1 MSAPDQQ
8 GQTEEYAG
16 NPIPMTPHQMALLL
30 EEIAKLDTERLILEP
45 GVMLADTGTVLNL
58 NLIRQKALTVG
69 DSSFVGKKRQRMD
82 KPGGPGAPGAPP
94 MKAASGAPRSRVEGR
109 RCEVCAVIKKAGC
122 GTENAHFRCL
132 KRKLPEGA
140 QELERRVGELV
151 DVGKEERV
159 TVWNPKEG
167 RKLSGQAAPMLKN
180 LVGWL
185 ASHPGALFPVL
196 PPPSP
201 STFHH
206 HRKVTNNGSSAPP
219 AQAPAGHHLAPAPAP
234 PASVPVHVPMPV
246 PLSQQDPIP
255 SRT

>member
-1 MSAPDQQ
+1 MPEA
-8 GQTEEYAG
+8 
-16 NPIPMTPHQMALLL
+16 
-30 EEIAKLDTERLILEP
+30 
-45 GVMLADTGTVLNL
+45 
-58 NLIRQKALTVG
+58 VG

-185 ASHPGALFPVL
+185 ASHPGLQTTDHQPLPRKPQQVITLLLPPLLLLRCPCTCPCLCLFPNKT
-196 PPPSP
+196 PSP
-201 STFHH
+201 REHECNSLWPSHLALEMEGERF
-206 HRKVTNNGSSAPP
+206 S
-219 AQAPAGHHLAPAPAP
+219 APAG
-234 PASVPVHVPMPV
+234 MCG
-246 PLSQQDPIP
+246 
-255 SRT
+255 T

>member
-1 MSAPDQQ
+1 MPN
-8 GQTEEYAG
+8 G
-16 NPIPMTPHQMALLL
+16 
-30 EEIAKLDTERLILEP
+30 P
-45 GVMLADTGTVLNL
+45 GGMPEA
-58 NLIRQKALTVG
+58 VG

-159 TVWNPKEG
+159 DGVESQGGEEAERAGCSYAEEPG
-167 RKLSGQAAPMLKN
+167 RVAGESS
-180 LVGWL
+180 W
-185 ASHPGALFPVL
+185 
-196 PPPSP
+196 
-201 STFHH
+201 
-206 HRKVTNNGSSAPP
+206 VTNNGSSAPP